1 MNINHTT
8 LATFLA
14 SVAFAT
20 VLPASA
26 SGWKTWKG
34 MDEAAPRA
42 VLTDTTDRAG
52 AVLVCDATGKMSAI
66 VSLTTDSISDQ
77 LDMHATY
84 KRGETAVISSGQED
98 PIETTVRYSPAN
110 KIIEIGAHTPAA
122 RIYNSV
128 IRGNTISIAVEH
140 ADQVTTTLPAPDA
153 TFKAFAKT
161 CMSARTKADN

>member
-1 MNINHTT
+1 MNIKQTT
-8 LATFLA
+8 RATIMA

-34 MDEAAPRA
+34 MDETAPRA
-42 VLTDTTDRAG
+42 VLTDTADRAG
-52 AVLVCDATGKMSAI
+52 AVLVCNASGQMSAI
-66 VSLTTDSISDQ
+66 VSLTTNSISDQ

-110 KIIEIGAHTPAA
+110 KVIEIGAHTPAA

-128 IRGNTISIAVEH
+128 IRGEAISISVEH
-140 ADQVTTTLPAPDA
+140 AEEITTTLPAPDD

-161 CMSARTKADN
+161 CMNARTKASS

>member
-1 MNINHTT
+1 MNIKHTT

-34 MDEAAPRA
+34 MDEPAPRA

-66 VSLTTDSISDQ
+66 VSLTTDSISDHMP
-77 LDMHATY
+77 L
-84 KRGETAVISSGQED
+84 V
-98 PIETTVRYSPAN
+98 
-110 KIIEIGAHTPAA
+110 
-122 RIYNSV
+122 
-128 IRGNTISIAVEH
+128 
-140 ADQVTTTLPAPDA
+140 A
-153 TFKAFAKT
+153 TFVLP
-161 CMSARTKADN
+161 

>member
-1 MNINHTT
+1 MNIKQTT
-8 LATFLA
+8 LAMIMA

-34 MDEAAPRA
+34 MDETAPRA
-42 VLTDTTDRAG
+42 VLTDTADRAG
-52 AVLVCDATGKMSAI
+52 AVLVCNASGQMSAI
-66 VSLTTDSISDQ
+66 VSLTTNSISDQ

-110 KIIEIGAHTPAA
+110 KVIEIGAHTPAA

-128 IRGNTISIAVEH
+128 IRGEAISISVEH
-140 ADQVTTTLPAPDA
+140 AEEITTTLPAPDD

-161 CMSARTKADN
+161 CMNARTKAPS